1 MIFRVVCISVLLL
14 LANKNLLNAQ
24 PTEVGNWIM
33 YFGNQSLGKGFNWH
47 NEVQYRNYNFVGD
60 LQQLLLRTGVGY
72 NLTENNHNFL
82 AGYAYIFN
90 RPYVDETDDRREF
103 AEHRLYQQ
111 YIARNKLGRI
121 HTQHRYRFEQRF
133 LDNSDLL
140 MRLRYFLAF
149 NIPVNQKTMDEG
161 AVYASIY
168 NEIFINTEPTFFD
181 RNRFYLAMGYAFKA
195 ALRVEA
201 GIMWQRFEDPGIFA
215 TYQRPQFQIAIFN
228 NLNFLHN

>member
-1 MIFRVVCISVLLL
+1 
-14 LANKNLLNAQ
+14 
-24 PTEVGNWIM
+24 M